1 MKGKFLLILFLIFT
15 GIINS
20 QERVDE
26 TTLKIN
32 PDVTVNT
39 PNTPTITT
47 IGVRDYLVMIFVL
60 IMVLALLYFVLK
72 IVKIIGGNR
81 IGLDNDL
88 INVISTKALK
98 GTTALHLVEV
108 GKQVFLIGATDSSI
122 NSIAEITDKESRDAI
137 VLESSGENS
146 SSESFIQMLT
156 KKLKKNNIQDTEETK
171 APINVQSQKEKLN
184 RF

>member
-1 MKGKFLLILFLIFT
+1 MKGKILLLLFFLSLVH
-15 GIINS
+15 INS

-32 PDVTVNT
+32 PDVTV
-39 PNTPTITT
+39 PAPDTPTITT
-47 IGVRDYLVMIFVL
+47 IGVQDYLVMIFVL
-60 IMVLALLYFVLK
+60 IMVLGLLYFVLK
-72 IVKIIGGNR
+72 IIKKIGGNR

-88 INVISTKALK
+88 INVISTKALR

-122 NSIAEITDKESRDAI
+122 NSISEITDKESRDAI
-137 VLESSGENS
+137 ILESSGETHT
-146 SSESFIQMLT
+146 SESFISMLT
-156 KKLKKNNIQDTEETK
+156 KKLKKVNVQSTEEEE
-171 APINVQSQKEKLN
+171 APTSVQSQKEKLD